1 MNENISDFSDEQ
13 LNAFVDGELE
23 WHERDRIFK
32 AMEQNPPLVQ
42 YVCELHHMKEL
53 VKHSLVQPG
62 DPPLSSVQVKKTH
75 RSSAAV
81 LSTVLLVALAGIGGF
96 YFSKQGAHGAP
107 SASASQFVS
116 GNLSEAFSTPEAARA
131 PHRVLVHIS
140 DVKNSEIDRVLDQ
153 TEQLLR
159 ESRAAG
165 DVVEIELVANGQGLS
180 ILEKGSRVGQRL
192 LSLKA
197 QYSNLKLF
205 ACSTTV
211 QRRKE
216 NGTPVALLP
225 DVDANN
231 AAVDLIVARLKQGWF
246 YFRT

>member
-1 MNENISDFSDEQ
+1 MNENSSDFSDEQ

-23 WHERDRIFK
+23 WHECDRIFK
-32 AMEQNPPLVQ
+32 AMEQNPPLAQ
-42 YVCELHHMKEL
+42 YVCPLHHMKEL

-75 RSSAAV
+75 RSSAAA
-81 LSTVLLVALAGIGGF
+81 LSTVLLVALAGVGGF
-96 YFSKQGAHGAP
+96 YFSKQGAP

-116 GNLSEAFSTPEAARA
+116 GNLSEAFLTPEAARA

-140 DVKNSEIDRVLDQ
+140 DVKNSEIYRVLDQ

-165 DVVEIELVANGQGLS
+165 DVVEIELVANGQSLS
-180 ILEKGSRVGQRL
+180 ILEKGFRVGQRL